1 MACWLAGELFAT
13 GGTDVAISLTPG
25 GGGVLEVKMDGEV
38 VYDKASEGGKTP
50 DLYRVKDIKAE
61 LQNRI
66 EMA

>member
-13 GGTDVAISLTPG
+13 GGSDVAISLTPG

-61 LQNRI
+61 LRARI
-66 EMA
+66 ENA

>member
-13 GGTDVAISLTPG
+13 GGSDVAITLTPG

-38 VYDKASEGGKTP
+38 VYDKASEDDQTP
-50 DLYRVKDIKAE
+50 NLYRVKDIKAE

-66 EMA
+66 DAA

>member
-13 GGTDVAISLTPG
+13 GGPDVAITLTPG
-25 GGGVLEVKMDGEV
+25 GGGVLEVKMNGEV

-61 LQNRI
+61 LQHRI
-66 EMA
+66 EEA

>member
-1 MACWLAGELFAT
+1 VACWLAGELFAT
-13 GGTDVAISLTPG
+13 GGGDVAITLTPG

-66 EMA
+66 ESA